1 MKQNAIINRYTL
13 QTITLKTQIL
23 AITTFFHKK
32 TSSKYQQEKE
42 QCESPLTTA
51 ECLQS
56 LKKMAFNKSPGTDG
70 LPAEF
75 YKVFWSYIHPYL
87 LKSLNTPYKKG
98 LLAISQRRGLISPIP
113 KKNRALYY
121 IKNWRPITLLNCDY
135 KIATKAIATRIRN
148 VLPNIISS
156 DRTGFQYSAY
166 SPTQKNSFFFKL
178 VFQCLFNVLRQPIPH
193 HAEP

>member
-1 MKQNAIINRYTL
+1 
-13 QTITLKTQIL
+13 
-23 AITTFFHKK
+23 
-32 TSSKYQQEKE
+32 
-42 QCESPLTTA
+42 
-51 ECLQS
+51 
-56 LKKMAFNKSPGTDG
+56 MAFNKSPGTDG

-87 LKSLNTPYKKG
+87 LKSLNTPDKKG

-156 DRTGFQYSAY
+156 DQTGFQYSAY
-166 SPTQKNSFFFKL
+166 SPTQKNSFFL
-178 VFQCLFNVLRQPIPH
+178 N
-193 HAEP
+193 